1 MPGSEQGESQYRTLY
16 LNPEPPKFP
25 NLLITGGFLARGC
38 GYRCANT
45 SAEGTR
51 LIMDIPRPSNARA
64 KMMRRIVLGA
74 AAILLIGGVTYGLS
88 RLRPAAP
95 SVDRATVWSDEV
107 KRGPMLRELRGIGTL
122 IPEDIQWIPAQ
133 TEAQV
138 DRIVLKPG
146 AIVKSDSIILELSN
160 LTLKRD
166 VLDSEYQLKA
176 AEADYANLKVQVN
189 GELLNQKAAEAAVRS
204 EYEQAKIQH
213 AVDEKLAAEG
223 IGSTVTAELS
233 KVKEEQLGVRVQ
245 LEGERTKNT
254 ADAAQARLQAQ
265 QSHVDQQ
272 RALYELRHAELEALH
287 VRAGLN
293 GVLQLVPVEV
303 GQHVLPG
310 TNLARVADPKKL
322 KAEVKVAET
331 QAKDAVI
338 GQKAT
343 VDTRNGVVAGHVS
356 RIDPSVQNG
365 TVTVDVAIDGPLP
378 DGARPDLSVDGTI
391 EVENL
396 KDVLYVGRPVHGA
409 SQSTISLFK
418 LSSDGSEANRVNVKL
433 GRSSVN
439 TVEILQGLQVGDRV
453 ILSDMSQW
461 DNYDRV
467 RLK

>member
-1 MPGSEQGESQYRTLY
+1 M
-16 LNPEPPKFP
+16 
-25 NLLITGGFLARGC
+25 I
-38 GYRCANT
+38 
-45 SAEGTR
+45 
-51 LIMDIPRPSNARA
+51 
-64 KMMRRIVLGA
+64 RRIVLGA
-74 AAILLIGGVTYGLS
+74 AAVLLIGGVTFGLS

-95 SVDRATVWSDEV
+95 TVDRATVWSDEV

-166 VLDSEYQLKA
+166 VLDAEYQLKA

-189 GELLNQKAAEAAVRS
+189 SELLNQKAAEAGVRS

-213 AVDEKLAAEG
+213 AVDEKLAADG

-233 KVKEEQLGVRVQ
+233 KVKEEQLAVRVQ
-245 LEGERTKNT
+245 LEADRTKNT

-265 QSHVDQQ
+265 MSHVDQQ

-310 TNLARVADPKKL
+310 TNLARVADPKRL
-322 KAEVKVAET
+322 KAEIKVAET

-343 VDTRNGVVAGHVS
+343 VDTRNGMVSGHVS

-365 TVTVDVAIDGPLP
+365 TVTMDVAIDGPLP

-418 LSSDGSEANRVNVKL
+418 LTPDGSEATRVNVKL

>member
-1 MPGSEQGESQYRTLY
+1 M
-16 LNPEPPKFP
+16 
-25 NLLITGGFLARGC
+25 I
-38 GYRCANT
+38 
-45 SAEGTR
+45 
-51 LIMDIPRPSNARA
+51 
-64 KMMRRIVLGA
+64 RRIVLGA
-74 AAILLIGGVTYGLS
+74 AAVLLIGGVTFGLS

-95 SVDRATVWSDEV
+95 TVDRATVWSDEV

-189 GELLNQKAAEAAVRS
+189 SELLNQKAAEAGVRS

-213 AVDEKLAAEG
+213 AVDEKLAADG

-233 KVKEEQLGVRVQ
+233 KVKEEQLAVRVQ
-245 LEGERTKNT
+245 LEADRTKNT

-265 QSHVDQQ
+265 MSHVDQQ

-310 TNLARVADPKKL
+310 TNLARVADPKRL
-322 KAEVKVAET
+322 KAEIKVAET

-343 VDTRNGVVAGHVS
+343 VDTRNGMVTGHVS

-365 TVTVDVAIDGPLP
+365 TVTMDVAIDGPLP

-418 LSSDGSEANRVNVKL
+418 LTPDGSEATRVNVKL